1 MTRPTLNRKNAMP
14 IQRRH
19 LMLAAPLLLAG
30 CGGILAKEPYTARTD
45 WPLTPPPPESGKTES
60 SPEGGNM
67 KSPPEG
73 GASASGHTVV
83 QVSELN
89 AGPALSSSGL
99 ITLLPDGS
107 IHRGYYNRWAT
118 PPARAATASL
128 IAWLQASDGFA
139 AVVGEGSALTPGLIV
154 EGTLDTL
161 LADPSHGVA
170 RAALTLVV
178 AKPVGI
184 GERPLAQRRFVATA
198 PLAGATAPA
207 LVAAQRAALAAVL
220 AQAVA
225 MVSSITV
232 S

>member
-45 WPLTPPPPESGKTES
+45 WPLAPPPPEGGKTES
-60 SPEGGNM
+60 S
-67 KSPPEG
+67 PEG

-118 PPARAATASL
+118 PPARAVTASL
-128 IAWLQASDGFA
+128 IAWLQASGGFA

-184 GERPLAQRRFVATA
+184 GERPLAQRRFVAAA
-198 PLAGATAPA
+198 PLSGATAPA